1 MGPGAAPVG
10 GAGAGPQAR
19 GGGRPAGGPG
29 ASAHAAREQPGGA
42 APAAAV
48 APAPAAVRLSLE
60 EAWFLAHAVG
70 ALRVLAAAAPGN
82 DGGLAELTH
91 EVGSPP
97 RWAFPRGRRRS
108 PGA

>member
-1 MGPGAAPVG
+1 
-10 GAGAGPQAR
+10 
-19 GGGRPAGGPG
+19 
-29 ASAHAAREQPGGA
+29 
-42 APAAAV
+42 
-48 APAPAAVRLSLE
+48 
-60 EAWFLAHAVG
+60 
-70 ALRVLAAAAPGN
+70 VLAAAAPGN